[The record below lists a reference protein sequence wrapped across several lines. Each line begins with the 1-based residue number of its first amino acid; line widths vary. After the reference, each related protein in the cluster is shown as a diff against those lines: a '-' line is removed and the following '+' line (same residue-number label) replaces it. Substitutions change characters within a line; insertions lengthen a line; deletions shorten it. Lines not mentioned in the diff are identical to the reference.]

1 MATPFLGE
9 IKLVAFT
16 FAPRG
21 YAFCSGQLLAIAQND
36 ALFALIGTTYGGD
49 GQTTFALPDLR
60 SRVPVHQGTL
70 AGGQTY
76 SIGQQGGVENVTLV
90 ATQLPPH
97 VHGGPQAAANGT
109 PTATAANALPASGG
123 PALYAGPSAPAA
135 SLALTAA
142 GSSQPHDNMPPF
154 LALNYVIAL
163 EGVFPSRN

>member
-1 MATPFLGE
+1 MSEPFLGE
-9 IKLVAFT
+9 IRITAFN
-16 FAPRG
+16 FPPRG
-21 YAFCSGQLLAIAQND
+21 WAYCNGQVLPIAQNQ
-36 ALFALIGTTYGGD
+36 ALFALLGTTYGGN

-76 SIGQQGGVENVTLV
+76 VIGQQGGVENVALV
-90 ATQLPPH
+90 ATQLPQH
-97 VHGGPQAAANGT
+97 THGGPQAAANGT
-109 PTATAANALPASGG
+109 PTATAAGALPASGG
-123 PALYAGPSAPAA
+123 PALYAGASAPAA

-154 LALNYVIAL
+154 LFLYYVIAL

>member
-36 ALFALIGTTYGGD
+36 ALFALLGTTYGGD

-76 SIGQQGGVENVTLV
+76 SIGQQGGVESVTLV

-97 VHGGPQAAANGT
+97 THGGPQAAANGT

-123 PALYAGPSAPAA
+123 PALYAASSAPAA